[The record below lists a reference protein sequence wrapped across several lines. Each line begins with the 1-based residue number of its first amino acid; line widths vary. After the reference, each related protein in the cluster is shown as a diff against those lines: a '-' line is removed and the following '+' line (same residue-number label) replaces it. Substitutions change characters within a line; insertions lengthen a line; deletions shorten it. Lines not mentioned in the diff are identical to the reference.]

1 MVTLDEAKNY
11 LHDRSRQAFFIA
23 LGVFCC
29 ILSVAGPI
37 LTDAISAPDALGVS
51 FMMLLIAVA
60 VGLFVYPAVKMK
72 RWDFLKQEPCATD
85 FATTNYV
92 QSEREHYR
100 ATHAL
105 LLTIGIALCIL
116 SILPPILMDALTP
129 KMWRLDADDFGAALM
144 FLLVAAGVFMIVLC
158 SITNGSFSRLLHL
171 NESGSVGANFV
182 PNQQKTKSPKGLIA
196 ALIVIGVITICCII
210 GGSVY
215 HLLRWIPGY
224 SGISSSDS
232 SRVNYNEVLEDFSE
246 ISIDGSV
253 FDITIESGTEYRLTY
268 DCDSKLVPT
277 VSVEQGVLTI
287 KQPKSHSTG
296 INFGV
301 TVNHSK
307 MTLTVPS
314 DRVLNSIDV
323 FSDVGDISI
332 SDLTASTASVS
343 SNVGDITLTG
353 CDFSQI
359 DVMADV
365 GDVTLGNCSFDSGSA
380 DSDVGDILL
389 TGCAFRQMELT
400 GDIGDI
406 DVRSDTDLSGAKLS
420 LETDMGD
427 VSVNGTSHSK
437 GFEQQYKDSDSDCS
451 LTAETNMGDI
461 TVVY

>member
-1 MVTLDEAKNY
+1 
-11 LHDRSRQAFFIA
+11 
-23 LGVFCC
+23 
-29 ILSVAGPI
+29 
-37 LTDAISAPDALGVS
+37 
-51 FMMLLIAVA
+51 MMLLIAVA

-72 RWDFLKQEPCATD
+72 SWDFLKQEPCATD

-92 QSEREHYR
+92 QKEREHYR
-100 ATHAL
+100 TTHAL

-116 SILPPILMDALTP
+116 SILPPILMDAINP
-129 KMWRLDADDFGAALM
+129 KLWRMDADDFGAALM
-144 FLLVAAGVFMIVLC
+144 FLLIAVGVFMIVLC
-158 SITNGSFSRLLHL
+158 SITNGSFSRLLRL

-182 PNQQKTKSPKGLIA
+182 PNQQKTKSSKGIIA
-196 ALIVIGVITICCII
+196 ALIVIGIITICCII

-224 SGISSSDS
+224 SGISGISGSDS
-232 SRVNYNEVLEDFSE
+232 SRVSYNEVLEDFSE

-253 FDITIESGTEYRLTY
+253 FDITIESGTEYRLSY
-268 DCDSKLVPT
+268 ECDSKLVPT

-287 KQPKSHSTG
+287 KQPKNHSTG
-296 INFGV
+296 ISFGV
-301 TVNHSK
+301 TVNHCK

-332 SDLTASTASVS
+332 RDLTASTASVS

-365 GDVTLGNCSFDSGSA
+365 GDVELGNCSFDSGSA

-400 GDIGDI
+400 GDVGDI

-437 GFEQQYKDSDSDCS
+437 EFKQQYKDSDSDCS